1 MTNLER
7 SEHISQLMAQ
17 GKLLEAFDTYYH
29 NDVVK
34 VEGDGTVVEGKAANR
49 ETQVQWMESVA
60 GMHGGGDISRAE
72 DPATGTVFLETWAD
86 IEFKNGT
93 RHKMEQVEVQ
103 TWKDGLITRIRF
115 YYNA

>member
-1 MTNLER
+1 MTNIER

-29 NDVVK
+29 DDVIK
-34 VEGDGTVVEGKAANR
+34 VEGDGSTVKGKATNR
-49 ETQVQWMESVA
+49 EFQVQWLDSVER
-60 GMHGGGDISRAE
+60 MHGGGDLSRAE
-72 DPATGTVFLETWAD
+72 DPATGKVFLETWAD
-86 IEFKNGT
+86 IEFKNGN

-103 TWKDGLITRIRF
+103 TWKDGLITHIRF